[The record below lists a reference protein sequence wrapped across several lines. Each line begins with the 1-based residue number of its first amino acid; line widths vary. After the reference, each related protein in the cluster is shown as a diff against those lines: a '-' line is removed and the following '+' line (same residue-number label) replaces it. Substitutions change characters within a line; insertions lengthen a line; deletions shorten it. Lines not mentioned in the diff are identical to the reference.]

1 MKIIQTKR
9 HIIKFYATVVFGFS
23 ALLVSGLFL
32 ISCGLDDKVTKISK
46 PVMILFGGLVSIAG
60 FSMVYTYFKNSPKVT
75 IDENIIKIAKESFD
89 LNGIKKVSLS
99 GKIPFRFII
108 NFPMEATKIE
118 FSNGITKVL
127 FDDMYSNSYEV
138 KSFLEQVIVKKQEF
152 KITPLI
158 KVNVA
163 ELRLEDSE
171 VFKGNQFTSFRGLSL
186 WGLLVTFSFLIIS
199 EESSI
204 NALALLFFTVFAV
217 VWFLI
222 HVRFMH
228 YFELTE
234 CFLVIRNHIVE
245 QRKTVYHLSNVKE
258 IVFETQ
264 GRQPN
269 CMRIITT
276 DFRSALYP
284 AATLKDS
291 NWLKMKK
298 QLELKG
304 VSVRNECIYE

>member
-1 MKIIQTKR
+1 
-9 HIIKFYATVVFGFS
+9 
-23 ALLVSGLFL
+23 
-32 ISCGLDDKVTKISK
+32 
-46 PVMILFGGLVSIAG
+46 MILFGGLVSVLGIN
-60 FSMVYTYFKNSPKVT
+60 MVCTYFKNAPKVI
-75 IDENIIKIAKESFD
+75 IDENTIKIAKESFD
-89 LNGIKKVSLS
+89 LNSIKKVILT

-118 FSNGITKVL
+118 FNNGRTKVL
-127 FDDMYSNSYEV
+127 FDDMYSNSHEV
-138 KSFLEQVIVKKQEF
+138 KAFLEQVIVKKQEF
-152 KITPLI
+152 KTTPLK

-163 ELRLEDSE
+163 ELKLEDSE

-186 WGLLVTFSFLIIS
+186 WGLLITFSFLIIV
-199 EESSI
+199 EASSV
-204 NALALLFFTVFAV
+204 NALALLFFAVFAV

-228 YFELTE
+228 YFVLTE
-234 CFLVIRNHIVE
+234 CFMVIRNHIFV
-245 QRKTVYHLSNVKE
+245 QRKKVYHLSNVKE

-269 CMRIITT
+269 GMRIITT
-276 DFRSALYP
+276 DFKSTLYP

-298 QLELKG
+298 KLELKG
-304 VSVRNECIYE
+304 VLVRNECIYE